1 MAASVAGGERLRLF
15 CALRLPDDTLGRLV
29 RWQHEHLRA
38 GRIVP
43 PENLH
48 VTLAFL
54 GSRPAG
60 DVPAVASAL
69 RAAAANAADVRFR
82 VRGYR
87 ETRSVGMVTFED
99 DGRRGRDLAERP
111 SRSSRTSSCTGAR
124 VDPGCRT
131 SRRCGSGRRRGST
144 HRLRPSV
151 RSFRPMPLSTVPCCD
166 PEGRSTRFSDR
177 LRSTEVMGGR

>member
-99 DGRRGRDLAERP
+99 DGRRGRDLAERLFAVLEDGRLYRREERPWLPHVTVLRFRTPPRLDP
-111 SRSSRTSSCTGAR
+111 SLPAIGEVVPSDAAVYSS
-124 VDPGCRT
+124 V
-131 SRRCGSGRRRGST
+131 
-144 HRLRPSV
+144 
-151 RSFRPMPLSTVPCCD
+151 
-166 PEGRSTRFSDR
+166 
-177 LRSTEVMGGR
+177 LRSGGAQYEVLGSVALN